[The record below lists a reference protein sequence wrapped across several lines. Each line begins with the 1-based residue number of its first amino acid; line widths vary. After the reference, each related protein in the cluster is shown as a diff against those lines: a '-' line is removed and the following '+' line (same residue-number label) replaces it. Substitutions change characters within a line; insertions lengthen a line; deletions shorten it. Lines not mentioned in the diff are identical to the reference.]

1 MIEKFFIN
9 FINLLIYLI
18 DFIFNLF
25 YKLNSFI
32 DKVNLKYLKSII
44 SSSNSSES
52 IDFNKYF
59 KYNSFIFNIENYFK
73 SSFKNN
79 YLYSTDNVNAKE
91 FEVFDNI
98 VNGIDDNYFKKII
111 KLFSDNIRTFLLL
124 VFVIFIFSYYFLSFE
139 IALIFLIL
147 LLLFFYFI
155 IKFPEIKKRNV
166 YSNISREIPFALRQM
181 VIELKSGKG
190 LNDVLLSISESDYG
204 ILSTEFL
211 RVINEVKYGMYIED
225 SLTNMSK
232 RVNSQSL
239 NRLIYQIITSKKLG
253 SNLSKA
259 LSIIAEDTAFD
270 MRIKLK
276 NYSQKLNAFI
286 MIYTFLVILIPVVF
300 LIILIGASTVIGDV
314 INPNVLMILY
324 LFFFPMIIVFMGIFI
339 KRLEPK
345 I

>member
-9 FINLLIYLI
+9 FINFLIYLI

-25 YKLNSFI
+25 YKLINFI
-32 DKVNLKYLKSII
+32 DNFNLNKKSFNNVLN
-44 SSSNSSES
+44 SNKS

-59 KYNSFIFNIENYFK
+59 KYNLNIKNYFK
-73 SSFKNN
+73 SNFKNN
-79 YLYSTDNVNAKE
+79 YLYSMDNSKE

-98 VNGIDDNYFKKII
+98 TNKIDENYFKNFI
-111 KLFSDNIRTFLLL
+111 KMFNNNIKTFLLI
-124 VFVIFIFSYYFLSFE
+124 VFIIFILSYYFLSIE
-139 IALIFLIL
+139 IALILLIF

-155 IKFPEIKKRNV
+155 IKLPEIKKRNL
-166 YSNISREIPFALRQM
+166 YTNISREIPFALRQM
-181 VIELKSGKG
+181 AIELKSGKG
-190 LNDVLLSISESDYG
+190 LNDVLLSISKSDYG
-204 ILSTEFL
+204 ILSIEFS

-225 SLTNMSK
+225 SLINMSK
-232 RVNSQSL
+232 RVNSKSL

-253 SNLSKA
+253 SNLSNA
-259 LSIIAEDTAFD
+259 LSIIAEDTSFN

-286 MIYTFLVILIPVVF
+286 MIYTFIVILIPVVF

-314 INPNVLMILY
+314 INPDVLIILY
-324 LFFFPMIIVFMGIFI
+324 LFFFPMIILFMGVLI
-339 KRLEPK
+339 KKLEPK